1 LSLAKIPTLKK
12 GISHKIMS
20 YIGKSSDN
28 WTKSSKMA

>member
-1 LSLAKIPTLKK
+1 
-12 GISHKIMS
+12 MS